1 MTLALVPYRLR
12 AQRLVGPPLDSP
24 AEVVGHLGAVQS
36 QDHGTSLWSIGRRCE
51 ATITEVE
58 AAFAQGDFVRTHV
71 LRPTW
76 HHVLLDDLPDL
87 LAVTT
92 PRVRQ
97 QIVGSS
103 RRMGVDEQRL
113 EAGTEVVAAAVRA
126 HGPATRAEVAEH
138 LADAGLEH
146 DGTLLAH
153 YVMNAELAGLI
164 ASGPMRG
171 KQHTYLPLDLP
182 EPRGTHDERLAWI
195 ARLYARGH
203 GPFDAR
209 DLAWWTT
216 LTLTEARRA
225 VELAE
230 LRLVE
235 IDGQELHTDGD
246 AQSVEVPPA
255 LLLSN
260 FDELISYTRD
270 PADLD
275 RLGPGRERIF
285 RASGL
290 LFLDGAL
297 AGSWTRT
304 VRPETVEIDVEPVD
318 PVGRAARSAI
328 ESEAT
333 RFGRFLQREPV
344 LSVAS

>member
-12 AQRLVGPPLDSP
+12 AQRLVGPPLGSP
-24 AEVVGHLGAVQS
+24 AGVVGHLGAEQA
-36 QDHGTSLWSIGRRCE
+36 QDHATALWSVGRRCD
-51 ATITEVE
+51 ATVTEVE
-58 AAFAQGDFVRTHV
+58 AAFAHGDFVRTHV

-97 QIVGSS
+97 QIVGSC

-113 EAGTEVVAAAVRA
+113 DAGTEVVAAAVRA
-126 HGPATRAEVAEH
+126 RGPATRAEVAEH
-138 LADAGLEH
+138 LAEAGFEH
-146 DGTLLAH
+146 ASSPLAH
-153 YVMNAELAGLI
+153 YVMHAELSGLI

-171 KQHTYLPLDLP
+171 RQHTYLPLDLP
-182 EPRGTHDERLAWI
+182 EPRGTHDERLAWL
-195 ARLYARGH
+195 ARTYARGH

-230 LRLVE
+230 LRPVE
-235 IDGQELHTDGD
+235 IEGRELHTDAD
-246 AQSVEVPPA
+246 VDPVDVPPA

-260 FDELISYTRD
+260 FDELISYVRD
-270 PADLD
+270 AGDLD
-275 RLGPGRERIF
+275 RLGPERERVM
-285 RASGL
+285 RSSGL
-290 LFLDGAL
+290 LFLDGTL
-297 AGSWTRT
+297 AGAWTRT
-304 VRPETVEIDVEPVD
+304 VKPETVEIDVRTLAPVA
-318 PVGRAARSAI
+318 RSARSAI
-328 ESEAT
+328 EDEAA
-333 RFGRFLQREPV
+333 RFGRFLEREPV